1 MFPQIAFG
9 FVSKYFGIEAEAIG
23 LSRGVG
29 WPSQLVP
36 ATSLGSSEGFGEVP
50 PFAFTGNTL
59 LDKTLAYWTFDDDS
73 DNLIALDETGDYRFY
88 FQYGESSYTTGLVG
102 NAVTTPSGS
111 GERVIQ
117 TVAGG
122 DLYSDRI
129 NSPTTDGSFIG
140 MTFWV
145 NNFGSNASPN
155 VGYPYSISIN
165 TSGYLQ
171 LQIRTAGN
179 ADYSISSGD
188 PFNDDSDWHLI
199 GLEID
204 VLSDTYKLRF
214 DEATV
219 VTLTTGDT
227 ELLIYSDRFQ
237 FYRLA
242 NMDDAI
248 VDRLHFYTSPL
259 TTGEWN
265 YLYDAGAGTKTY
277 PFTDFA

>member
-9 FVSKYFGIEAEAIG
+9 FVFKRFGIEATAIG
-23 LSRGVG
+23 SSRGIG

-36 ATSLGSSEGFGEVP
+36 AISLGASEGFGEVP
-50 PFAFTGNTL
+50 PLAGNTL

-102 NAVTTPSGS
+102 NAVTTPSGT
-111 GERVIQ
+111 GNRTIQ
-117 TVAGG
+117 TVAGDSLFG
-122 DLYSDRI
+122 DRLI
-129 NSPTTDGSFIG
+129 SPCEDGSFIG

-145 NNFGSNASPN
+145 NNFGANASPD
-155 VGYPYSISIN
+155 VSYPYSISQN
-165 TSGYLQ
+165 DSGYLQ
-171 LQIRTAGN
+171 LQIRTVTYT
-179 ADYSISSGD
+179 DYSISSGD
-188 PFNDDSDWHLI
+188 PFDSGPDWHLI

-227 ELLIYSDRFQ
+227 ELLASSNHFE
-237 FYRLA
+237 FFRLA
-242 NMDDAI
+242 NKHDAI